1 MVDRDLADTFTVGAA
16 KSMTGLRP
24 ALAQSR
30 KLRLFSVF
38 ILYVAQ
44 GVPLGLFWFAI
55 PAWMAAN
62 GASATD
68 MAFVLG
74 LTALPWS
81 LKLVN
86 GFIMDRYTFL
96 AMGRRRI
103 WLIGAQLVMI
113 VLLVGCAVLS
123 PGAQDII
130 LLGAIG
136 FAVNT
141 ATTFQDVAV
150 DGLAVDIMEE
160 EERSRASGMMFG
172 GQAIGMA
179 LSTALSGAAIA
190 AYGPSA
196 AYLLSALFVGLV
208 TLFVLGTRER
218 PGERL
223 LPWTNGSATAANVA
237 IQADRWWPILKQTF
251 TSIVRPV
258 SLIYVPLIMLNGM
271 HYGVMTG
278 ATPLI
283 ATNYAG
289 WAEDQVTAIT
299 GIGQMIAGIAGMTI
313 GGILGDKIGARNASI
328 LFFGC
333 WVTLNATMFLAE
345 PFWSNG
351 QFLTVF
357 IPAWLALNTLTIVAL
372 LPIAMRLCNRT
383 VAATQ
388 FTLYMALSNFG
399 ISMGAGLLGLSDRM
413 GGIAPLF
420 GILAAANVAAIAIML
435 VVRFPA
441 RQIDHGTLEQLPQA
455 DGLAPAMN

>member
-1 MVDRDLADTFTVGAA
+1 MDHDVSTVADAA
-16 KSMTGLRP
+16 GSLSPTLRP

-30 KLRLFSVF
+30 RLRLVAVF

-62 GASATD
+62 GAGAANV
-68 MAFVLG
+68 AFVLG

-113 VLLVGCAVLS
+113 VLLIGCALLN
-123 PGAQDII
+123 PGVDDIV
-130 LLGAIG
+130 LLGGIG
-136 FAVNT
+136 FAVNA

-160 EERSRASGMMFG
+160 EERARASGMMFG
-172 GQAIGMA
+172 GQAIGMS

-196 AYLLSALFVGLV
+196 AYLLSALFIGLV
-208 TLFVLGTRER
+208 TILVLGTRER
-218 PGERL
+218 AGERL
-223 LPWTNGSATAANVA
+223 LPWSSGAATAANMAV
-237 IQADRWWPILKQTF
+237 QVDRWWPILKHTF
-251 TSIVRPV
+251 QSIIRPV
-258 SLIYVPLIMLNGM
+258 SLIYVPIIMLKGM
-271 HYGVMTG
+271 QYGVMTG
-278 ATPLI
+278 VTPLI
-283 ATNYAG
+283 ATGSAG
-289 WAEDQVTAIT
+289 WAEGHVTAVT
-299 GIGQMIAGIAGMTI
+299 GTGQMIAGIAGMTI
-313 GGILGDKIGARNASI
+313 GGILGDKLGAKRTTI

-333 WVTLNATMFLAE
+333 WLVLNSTMFLAQ
-345 PFWSNG
+345 PLWGNSP
-351 QFLTVF
+351 FLTTYV
-357 IPAWLALNTLTIVAL
+357 IIWLALDTLVTVAM
-372 LPIAMRLCNRT
+372 LPIAMRLCNRA

-399 ISMGAGLLGLSDRM
+399 ITIGAALLGLADRV
-413 GGIAPLF
+413 GGLAPLF
-420 GILAAANVAAIAIML
+420 GLLAAANAVAIVIML
-435 VVRFPA
+435 VVRFPT
-441 RQIDHGTLEQLPQA
+441 RQIVSSTADQSPHGDRLVPVL
-455 DGLAPAMN
+455 N

>member
-1 MVDRDLADTFTVGAA
+1 MGKPMTSGPGDAFAPAA
-16 KSMTGLRP
+16 RMTP
-24 ALAQSR
+24 ALSESR

-44 GVPLGLFWFAI
+44 GVPIGLFWFAV

-62 GASATD
+62 GASAAD
-68 MAFVLG
+68 VGFVLG

-86 GFIMDRYTFL
+86 GFFMDRYTFL

-113 VLLVGCAVLS
+113 ALLIGCALLS
-123 PGAQDII
+123 PGVKDIV

-136 FAVNT
+136 FAVNV

-172 GQAIGMA
+172 GQSIGMA

-196 AYLLSALFVGLV
+196 AYLFSALFIGLV
-208 TLFVLGTRER
+208 TLFVLVTRER

-223 LPWTNGSATAANVA
+223 LPWSSGRATAANLAV
-237 IQADRWWPILKQTF
+237 QANRWWPILKNTF
-251 TSIVRPV
+251 QSIIRPV
-258 SLIYVPLIMLNGM
+258 SLFYLPIALVRGIQF
-271 HYGVMTG
+271 GVLTG

-283 ATNYAG
+283 ATGSAG
-289 WAEDQVTAIT
+289 WAEGQVTAMVGT
-299 GIGQMIAGIAGMTI
+299 GQLLAGIVGMTI
-313 GGILGDKIGARNASI
+313 GGFLGDKLGSKRASL
-328 LFFGC
+328 LFFSC
-333 WVTLNATMFLAE
+333 WLILNATMFLAQ
-345 PFWSNG
+345 PLWADS
-351 QFLTVF
+351 QFLTVYV
-357 IPAWLALNTLTIVAL
+357 IVWLSLDTLITVAT
-372 LPIAMRLCNRT
+372 LPIAMRLCSRT

-399 ISMGAGLLGLSDRM
+399 ITLGATLLGLADRL

-420 GILAAANVAAIAIML
+420 GLLALANVAAIVILLA
-435 VVRFPA
+435 VRFPV
-441 RQIDHGTLEQLPQA
+441 RQAEPATAGQRLQD
-455 DGLAPAMN
+455 DGLVPAMN

>member
-1 MVDRDLADTFTVGAA
+1 MR
-16 KSMTGLRP
+16 LRP

-44 GVPLGLFWFAI
+44 GVPIGLFWFAI

-62 GASATD
+62 GASAAD
-68 MAFVLG
+68 VAFVLG

-96 AMGRRRI
+96 AMGRRRV

-113 VLLVGCAVLS
+113 ALLIGCALLGPGVKDIVLLG
-123 PGAQDII
+123 G
-130 LLGAIG
+130 IG
-136 FAVNT
+136 FAVNA

-172 GQAIGMA
+172 GQSIGMA
-179 LSTALSGAAIA
+179 LSTALSGAAIV

-196 AYLLSALFVGLV
+196 AYLLSALFIGFV
-208 TLFVLGTRER
+208 TLLVLVTRER

-223 LPWTNGSATAANVA
+223 LPWSSGTATAANLEV
-237 IQADRWWPILKQTF
+237 QARRWWPIFKNTF
-251 TSIVRPV
+251 QSIIRPV
-258 SLIYVPLIMLNGM
+258 SLMFLPIVLIKGM
-271 HYGVMTG
+271 QYGVLTG

-283 ATNYAG
+283 ATGSAG
-289 WAEDQVTAIT
+289 WAEDHITAIT
-299 GIGQMIAGIAGMTI
+299 GIGQLVAGIAGMTI
-313 GGILGDKIGARNASI
+313 GGVLGDRLGSKWASL

-333 WVTLNATMFLAE
+333 WLVLNATMFLAQ
-345 PFWSNG
+345 PLWANS
-351 QFLTVF
+351 QFLTVYVM
-357 IPAWLALNTLTIVAL
+357 IWLALDILITVAT

-388 FTLYMALSNFG
+388 FTLYMALNNFG
-399 ISMGAGLLGLSDRM
+399 ITLGASLLGLASWL
-413 GGIAPLF
+413 GGIGPLF
-420 GILAAANVAAIAIML
+420 GLLAAANLVAIAIML
-435 VVRFPA
+435 VVRFPI
-441 RQIDHGTLEQLPQA
+441 RQIDHSSAEQLPQGS
-455 DGLAPAMN
+455 GLVPTLN